1 MTTFEGTLESW
12 FEGTEP
18 GKIEI
23 NEVNLLAKHPAE
35 SPEKLWPQPEHNTN
49 YGNQLF
55 YREEET

>member
-1 MTTFEGTLESW
+1 MTIFEGTLESW

-35 SPEKLWPQPEHNTN
+35 SPEKL
-49 YGNQLF
+49 
-55 YREEET
+55 